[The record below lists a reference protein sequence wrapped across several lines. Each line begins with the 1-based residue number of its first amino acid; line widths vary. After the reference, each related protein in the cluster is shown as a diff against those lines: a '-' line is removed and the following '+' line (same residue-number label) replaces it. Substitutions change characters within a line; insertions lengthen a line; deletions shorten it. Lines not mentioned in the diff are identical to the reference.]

1 MNDSELFKVFLQW
14 EVICDMKSKL
24 RTVINAF
31 KIQTIGSCKLIPQFF
46 LIQRAV
52 QLHENKA
59 DSCEEVWVIF
69 SGSYK

>member
-1 MNDSELFKVFLQW
+1 
-14 EVICDMKSKL
+14 MKSKL

-31 KIQTIGSCKLIPQFF
+31 KIQTIGRCKLIPQFF

-59 DSCEEVWVIF
+59 DSCEEVF
-69 SGSYK
+69 SGSYKCVQELSRTSRTD